1 MENYLIGLPDI
12 YILSQLK
19 SISFSYRFVAS
30 PIVCAT
36 LLKKEMRELFNGV
49 YEEESTEDKNLG
61 QIQSSFGK
69 EAVSFLMSENKETK
83 CMLIISF

>member
-1 MENYLIGLPDI
+1 M
-12 YILSQLK
+12 K
-19 SISFSYRFVAS
+19 SRCFCYRFVAS

-36 LLKKEMRELFNGV
+36 LLKKEMSELFNGV
-49 YEEESTEDKNLG
+49 YEEESTEDKNFG

-83 CMLIISF
+83 ITIYWRIIIKL

>member
-1 MENYLIGLPDI
+1 
-12 YILSQLK
+12 
-19 SISFSYRFVAS
+19 
-30 PIVCAT
+30 
-36 LLKKEMRELFNGV
+36 MRELFNGV

-83 CMLIISF
+83 CVLMISFWYYHSTLNIYREVKKGW

>member
-1 MENYLIGLPDI
+1 
-12 YILSQLK
+12 
-19 SISFSYRFVAS
+19 
-30 PIVCAT
+30 
-36 LLKKEMRELFNGV
+36 MRELFNGV

-83 CMLIISF
+83 CMLIISFWYYHSTLNIYREVKKGW

>member
-1 MENYLIGLPDI
+1 
-12 YILSQLK
+12 
-19 SISFSYRFVAS
+19 
-30 PIVCAT
+30 
-36 LLKKEMRELFNGV
+36 MRELFNGV